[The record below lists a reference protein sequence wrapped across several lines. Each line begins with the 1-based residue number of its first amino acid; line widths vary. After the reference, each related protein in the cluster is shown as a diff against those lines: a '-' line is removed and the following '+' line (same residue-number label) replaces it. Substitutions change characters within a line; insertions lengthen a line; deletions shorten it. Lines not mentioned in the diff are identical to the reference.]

1 MAIIADHQLAAWL
14 QSVKELAEKILLV
27 SYVQNC
33 VPAEKAS
40 SDTVFAR
47 GLLLPVDNIVKVL
60 WVGHQ
65 RRVFDIELHPV
76 LHLGLHLDT
85 VILSDCDHVGRQVHP
100 VHVHPIPEKQVGKE
114 EEGGKIEEGVTCAPC
129 KRPIPLSRSL
139 CPAPSCPGQG
149 RAGSRNP
156 LSFLRHQR

>member
-33 VPAEKAS
+33 VPAAL
-40 SDTVFAR
+40 DNDIVFAKSF
-47 GLLLPVDNIVKVL
+47 LLPVDNIVKVL

-76 LHLGLHLDT
+76 FHLGLHLDT

-100 VHVHPIPEKQVGKE
+100 VHVHPIPGK
-114 EEGGKIEEGVTCAPC
+114 
-129 KRPIPLSRSL
+129 
-139 CPAPSCPGQG
+139 
-149 RAGSRNP
+149 
-156 LSFLRHQR
+156 

>member
-1 MAIIADHQLAAWL
+1 MGNIVFELLAVLLVRLVRLVFVRGFHLVPVAIIADHQLAAWL

-76 LHLGLHLDT
+76 FHLGLHLDT

-100 VHVHPIPEKQVGKE
+100 VHVHPIPEK
-114 EEGGKIEEGVTCAPC
+114 
-129 KRPIPLSRSL
+129 
-139 CPAPSCPGQG
+139 
-149 RAGSRNP
+149 
-156 LSFLRHQR
+156 